1 MPWDEHGEGVRVVG
15 VGVAVSD
22 EVRRGWGNGLAACA
36 RIQFSGRSLWAA
48 RTLPGHYVKMQ
59 QFCNDFTLL

>member
-1 MPWDEHGEGVRVVG
+1 MGF
-15 VGVAVSD
+15 
-22 EVRRGWGNGLAACA
+22 GNGLAACA

-59 QFCNDFTLL
+59 QFCNDFTLLLRHDEKRFSIW